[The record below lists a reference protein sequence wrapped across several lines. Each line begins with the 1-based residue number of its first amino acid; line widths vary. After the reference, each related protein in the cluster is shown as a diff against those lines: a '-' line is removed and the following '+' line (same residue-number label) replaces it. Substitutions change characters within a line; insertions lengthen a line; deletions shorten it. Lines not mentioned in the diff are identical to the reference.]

1 MSGVGEVCLG
11 IPVVDIVDGVGRGE
25 PELPVSQVLELK
37 ELALVREGREASV
50 EELEEVL
57 DGDDAHIRKYQHQ
70 IIVEIGSGGFKK
82 SNTSLEIL
90 FTG

>member
-1 MSGVGEVCLG
+1 MSGVGVVRLG
-11 IPVVDIVDGVGRGE
+11 IPVVDIVDGVGCGE
-25 PELPVSQVLELK
+25 PELPVRQVMELE

-57 DGDDAHIRKYQHQ
+57 DGDDAHVRKYQHQ